1 MRSYVVFMPGSSLR
15 CELMARSRTAAL
27 ITGAELLNLP
37 VTQLRALQLH
47 DFTAQNIQRREDHL
61 CTSTGRTGT
70 PARAMAAFTSAI
82 LSVPK

>member
-1 MRSYVVFMPGSSLR
+1 MRSYVVFMPGTKHK

-47 DFTAQNIQRREDHL
+47 DF
-61 CTSTGRTGT
+61 
-70 PARAMAAFTSAI
+70 
-82 LSVPK
+82 